1 VKSLLLIPSFLI
13 VSLTGFSHDTHKAHF
28 TFQRVDGHM
37 IMRADLDRYDLMNYF
52 EMEGME
58 CSNKNMAFCLNKIV
72 TEHFSTS
79 INGKAVTFSFSRSEV
94 QDEYI
99 IAWFEIEPEV
109 KDVKEIKVQCDFF
122 VDYFPKYQNVINCE
136 LGNVFKSYQ
145 MTSERHEITIEL

>member
-1 VKSLLLIPSFLI
+1 MKAIFLISSFLI

-28 TFQRVDGHM
+28 TFQLVDGL
-37 IMRADLDRYDLMNYF
+37 ITMRADFDRYDLMNYF

-72 TEHFSTS
+72 TEHFISS

-94 QDEYI
+94 QDDYI
-99 IAWFEIEPEV
+99 IAWFQIGSEIV
-109 KDVKEIKVQCDFF
+109 DVKEIKVQCDLF

-136 LGNVFKSYQ
+136 LGNVFISYQ
-145 MTSERHEITIEL
+145 MTSERREITIEL